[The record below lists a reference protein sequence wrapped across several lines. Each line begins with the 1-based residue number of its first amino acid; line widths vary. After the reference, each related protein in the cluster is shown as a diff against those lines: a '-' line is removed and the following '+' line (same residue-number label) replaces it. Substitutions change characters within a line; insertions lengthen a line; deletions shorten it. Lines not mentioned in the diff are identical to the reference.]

1 MPNRPPHGEVS
12 LLWRALN
19 LAKPQLPP
27 YPQPLPMGN
36 KLSLYGSC
44 QGDTRNRTCSLRAI
58 IQQTLSCFAFKLGFL
73 SAETASLAEIARSI

>member
-1 MPNRPPHGEVS
+1 MESPEVGSARDLAKTFSNRNLPPQDEVS

-19 LAKPQLPP
+19 LVEPEPPQ
-27 YPQPLPMGN
+27 YPQPLPIGN

-58 IQQTLSCFAFKLGFL
+58 DYS
-73 SAETASLAEIARSI
+73 

>member
-1 MPNRPPHGEVS
+1 MEPGAPSTLPNRPPHGEVS

-58 IQQTLSCFAFKLGFL
+58 DYSANPKLFR
-73 SAETASLAEIARSI
+73 I